1 MALTSWAPSQPIK
14 WRPIKSGQWKKFNLK
29 SHLKPG
35 IRCMFISIAGL
46 ENVGKW
52 DLSANISWWVTT
64 RTFGCSVFSQTGT
77 WPFVSRIIFLIQG
90 AYFWKDLIEYFNQD
104 LRSLVNRESYDR
116 RGHCDDP
123 NPSLSWFISRKR
135 LASVS
140 SALSG
145 LFCFKISRNSGSVP
159 FTHVITRSIGS

>member
-1 MALTSWAPSQPIK
+1 MALSSWAPSQPIK
-14 WRPIKSGQWKKFNLK
+14 WRSEAANEKNLNLK

-77 WPFVSRIIFLIQG
+77 WPFVNRIIFLIQG
-90 AYFWKDLIEYFNQD
+90 AYFWKDLIEYFKGW
-104 LRSLVNRESYDR
+104 RSLVGLESYDR
-116 RGHCDDP
+116 RGDCDDP
-123 NPSLSWFISRKR
+123 NPALSWFISRKR